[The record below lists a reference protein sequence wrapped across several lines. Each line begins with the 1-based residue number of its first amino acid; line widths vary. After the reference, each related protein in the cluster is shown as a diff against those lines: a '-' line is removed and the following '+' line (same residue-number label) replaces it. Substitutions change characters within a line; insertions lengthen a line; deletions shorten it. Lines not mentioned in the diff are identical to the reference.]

1 MPALAFTASTSPAA
15 RAAIDALHAVLALPP
30 DRPPP
35 RVFGMHCGT
44 VGFLLNDLT
53 ARKGLLMRRLG
64 EQTASSRVS
73 VDGTLRLEEF
83 RGASGHRD
91 RLHGLHHSAHG
102 PILPVGA
109 GLRALTPISAMRPRR
124 WPGALIPQTSVIH
137 FEVMEPAKR
146 PVSASADQRGS
157 VSVGSVEISSAA
169 DRSIRLHFDPH
180 RRCSSG

>member
-1 MPALAFTASTSPAA
+1 MATEIGSTAY
-15 RAAIDALHAVLALPP
+15 
-30 DRPPP
+30 
-35 RVFGMHCGT
+35 
-44 VGFLLNDLT
+44 N
-53 ARKGLLMRRLG
+53 
-64 EQTASSRVS
+64 
-73 VDGTLRLEEF
+73 
-83 RGASGHRD
+83 
-91 RLHGLHHSAHG
+91 HSAHG

-169 DRSIRLHFDPH
+169 NRSIRLHFDPH